1 MNNLFDEFN
10 NINDHSTAKKPINDD
25 CSPLSEEVE
34 LSCVDDKLKVVNMV
48 SITKCTKYI
57 FSKSYTEKWSREI
70 FVIHSILKTNPWT
83 NKIKDLN
90 REKIIIS
97 FYEKKLLLSKA

>member
-34 LSCVDDKLKVVNMV
+34 LSCVDDKLKVVNRV
-48 SITKCTKYI
+48 YALSIFLAKVTLKNDQEKY
-57 FSKSYTEKWSREI
+57 
-70 FVIHSILKTNPWT
+70 L
-83 NKIKDLN
+83 
-90 REKIIIS
+90 
-97 FYEKKLLLSKA
+97 

>member
-1 MNNLFDEFN
+1 MNIQLIVLANNKSCLGYLNNLFDEFN

-34 LSCVDDKLKVVNMV
+34 LSCVDDKLKVVNRV

-57 FSKSYTEKWSREI
+57 FSKSYTEK
-70 FVIHSILKTNPWT
+70 
-83 NKIKDLN
+83 
-90 REKIIIS
+90 
-97 FYEKKLLLSKA
+97 